1 MSGAPLT
8 ITVVLYCFARVLTA
22 VLLASAV
29 GGQDLPDRTWY
40 SPAFG
45 VNNAC
50 FPLIDKAFVASAWS
64 ASASRTMGVLHLW
77 IISSNAL
84 CDSGVRAT
92 PQPKTSAS
100 AFSSNSIATFGSG
113 KDESQGTVIR
123 SGEYPATMSA
133 ACRGATTIARS
144 APARKAARELNA
156 RQPA

>member
-8 ITVVLYCFARVLTA
+8 ITVASYRFARVLAA
-22 VLLASAV
+22 VLLASVV
-29 GGQDLPDRTWY
+29 GGQDVPDRTWY

-45 VNNAC
+45 VNNTC
-50 FPLIDKAFVASAWS
+50 FPLIDVTLAARAWS
-64 ASASRTMGVLHLW
+64 ASASRTMGLLHLW

-84 CDSGVRAT
+84 CDSVVLVT

-123 SGEYPATMSA
+123 SGADPATLS
-133 ACRGATTIARS
+133 
-144 APARKAARELNA
+144 
-156 RQPA
+156 